1 MNNRRRTLALSLA
14 AMLLLTMA
22 GPAAARSSVDVT
34 KGRVQTL
41 QGGTDLGYTLTGGAL
56 MIRFD
61 HATVVAVKVRGLDP
75 ATTYPTH
82 VHNAP
87 CSATPPGGSHYQHIE
102 GGPVDD
108 VNEIW
113 PTLTT
118 NRHGRAWTT
127 VWHDHR
133 ARPDAMAIVIHYP
146 ADTSIRLAC
155 IDLN

>member
-1 MNNRRRTLALSLA
+1 MKRNRRPLAILA
-14 AMLLLTMA
+14 AALLLLTVA
-22 GPAAARSSVDVT
+22 GPATAGDSVEVT
-34 KGRVQTL
+34 KGKVQTL
-41 QGGTDLGYTLTGGAL
+41 QAATDLGYTLAGGAVIVRFGEATFVA
-56 MIRFD
+56 IR
-61 HATVVAVKVRGLDP
+61 VRGLDP

-87 CSATPPGGSHYQHIE
+87 CSSTPQGGSHYQHIE

-108 VNEIW
+108 ANEIW
-113 PTLTT
+113 PAVTT
-118 NRHGRAWTT
+118 NERGNGWGTAWHG
-127 VWHDHR
+127 HR